1 MKAVSAALGLSLLA
15 SPVSTAAAE
24 EPTAEFLLFHH
35 ICITGYS
42 VTACS
47 CTFPLLVRHVPGG
60 QLNAELRA
68 YGGEFFARSPMASF
82 VKEMLQV
89 CAPKRPNMGAEAR
102 D

>member
-1 MKAVSAALGLSLLA
+1 
-15 SPVSTAAAE
+15 
-24 EPTAEFLLFHH
+24 
-35 ICITGYS
+35 
-42 VTACS
+42 
-47 CTFPLLVRHVPGG
+47 
-60 QLNAELRA
+60 LNAELRA